1 MFGKNPNATSIQTP
15 PGISTQSM
23 NNCFHILGAILKVP
37 SIEIALASANIFRVA
52 FVANKIISPAVEA
65 PLIIDSSDSS
75 LNQAESISKSA

>member
-1 MFGKNPNATSIQTP
+1 
-15 PGISTQSM
+15 M

-75 LNQAESISKSA
+75 LNQSESISKSAWKKSSSYLLTNGHNF